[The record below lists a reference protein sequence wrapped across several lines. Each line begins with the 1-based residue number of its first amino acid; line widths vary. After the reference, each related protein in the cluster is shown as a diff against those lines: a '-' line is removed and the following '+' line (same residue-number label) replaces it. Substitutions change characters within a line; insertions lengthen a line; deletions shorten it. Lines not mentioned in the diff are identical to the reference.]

1 MGSQPNIY
9 TDNST
14 SVRELEDTL
23 MAIRI
28 RETDTVAELK
38 EMRQKVM
45 ELETQNHVCT
55 NQIRRQ
61 DEEYK
66 KLKDENE
73 RLLQRDREGA
83 AHIRDEQIKKL
94 EAETAVRASLFQAF
108 IPTVILVE
116 RTSNYVESSRGR
128 TAATNSGH
136 AREVRRHRI
145 KACGEVDD

>member
-1 MGSQPNIY
+1 
-9 TDNST
+9 
-14 SVRELEDTL
+14 

-116 RTSNYVESSRGR
+116 RTSNYVESS
-128 TAATNSGH
+128 
-136 AREVRRHRI
+136 
-145 KACGEVDD
+145 